1 MTQQPNDRQESQQL
15 LTRIY
20 EGMTVYDPE
29 GTKIGTVKGVY
40 LGAVSPDA
48 DERGLGS
55 ATTSD
60 PGSPETSLLE
70 DFARTISPTE
80 PFPEELRQRLLRE
93 GFIRI
98 DCSGIFTADRYAMPD
113 HIAQVVDDQI
123 TLRVTRDDL
132 LKR

>member
-1 MTQQPNDRQESQQL
+1 MTQQPYDRQESQQL

-29 GTKIGTVKGVY
+29 GTKIGTVKEVY
-40 LGAVSPDA
+40 LGAVTPAA
-48 DERGLGS
+48 DERGQGS

-60 PGSPETSLLE
+60 LGSPETSLLE
-70 DFARTISPTE
+70 DFARAISPTE

-98 DCSGIFTADRYAMPD
+98 DCSGIFAADRYAMSD
-113 HIAQVVDDQI
+113 QIAQVVDDQV
-123 TLRVTRDDL
+123 TLRVTRDNL